1 MHPILAFV
9 VATLILSV
17 VFTLVWLRQKSTKNA
32 GMVDPVWSYCVGFT
46 AVFYALVSTGDPA
59 TRWTVGILG
68 GAWGVR
74 LGTFLFFR
82 NTGKPEDGRYHRL
95 REEWGDKADS
105 NMFWFFQFQVVL
117 AMLLSLGFLVASYR
131 PSTPSF
137 AIFVAAIVLMAISVI
152 GEAIADAQLSAF
164 KKKPQNKGHVCKQ
177 GLWRYSR
184 HPNYFFECLHWP
196 VYTILAIGAPWVLLT
211 LVPPFIM
218 WFLLLRVSGIPMTE
232 AQTAKSRPEYADYI
246 ATTSA
251 FFPWPPKRSGSA

>member
-1 MHPILAFV
+1 MHPILAL
-9 VATLILSV
+9 VAATVILV
-17 VFTLVWLRQKSTKNA
+17 IVFSLVWLRQRSTKNA

-46 AVFYALVSTGDPA
+46 AVFYALVGGGDGY
-59 TRWTVGILG
+59 TRLAVGLLG
-68 GAWGVR
+68 GAWGIR

-82 NTGKPEDGRYHRL
+82 NTGKPEDGRYR
-95 REEWGDKADS
+95 RFRDEWGAKADF

-117 AMLLSLGFLVASYR
+117 AMLLSLGFLVACYR
-131 PSTPSF
+131 PTTPSPL
-137 AIFVAAIVLMAISVI
+137 IFIAAVALMAISVI
-152 GEAIADAQLSAF
+152 GEGIADAQLSAF
-164 KKKPQNKGHVCKQ
+164 KKDPANRGRVCRS

-196 VYTILAIGAPWVLLT
+196 VYTILAIGAPWLALT
-211 LVPPFIM
+211 LIPPFIM

-251 FFPWPPKRSGSA
+251 FFPWPPKSTPRA

>member
-1 MHPILAFV
+1 MHPIAAV
-9 VATLILSV
+9 VAAAVILV
-17 VFTLVWLRQKSTKNA
+17 IVFTLVWLRQRTTKNA

-46 AVFYALVSTGDPA
+46 AVFYALVGTGDGD
-59 TRWTVGILG
+59 TRLTVGLLG
-68 GAWGVR
+68 GAWGIR

-82 NTGKPEDGRYHRL
+82 NTGKPEDGRYRRL
-95 REEWGDKADS
+95 RDEWGARADF

-117 AMLLSLGFLVASYR
+117 AMLLSLGFLVACYR
-131 PSTPSF
+131 PSTPNA
-137 AIFVAAIVLMAISVI
+137 AIFIAAVLLMAISVI
-152 GEAIADAQLSAF
+152 GEGIADAQLQAF
-164 KKKPQNKGHVCKQ
+164 KKDPANRARVCRI

-196 VYTILAIGAPWVLLT
+196 VYTILAIGAPWLVLT
-211 LVPPFIM
+211 LLPPFIM

-251 FFPWPPKRSGSA
+251 FFPWPPKSTPRS